1 MSIHWNQEQATVYL
15 VLVLWKVD
23 DILREDH
30 FTFISND
37 LTHYVLLIELCNAII
52 HTYYDERDINT
63 EIDIEFNDGCANAS
77 AFFYLPKKNIE
88 SY

>member
-1 MSIHWNQEQATVYL
+1 MSIHWDQEQATVYP

-23 DILREDH
+23 GILREDH

-37 LTHYVLLIELCNAII
+37 LTHYVLLVELCNAII
-52 HTYYDERDINT
+52 HTYYDERDINI
-63 EIDIEFNDGCANAS
+63 EIDIEFNDGCASAS
-77 AFFYLPKKNIE
+77 AFFYLPKENIE

>member
-1 MSIHWNQEQATVYL
+1 MVFCERIISP
-15 VLVLWKVD
+15 
-23 DILREDH
+23 
-30 FTFISND
+30 FFISND
-37 LTHYVLLIELCNAII
+37 LTHVSFVELCNSMI
-52 HTYYDERDINT
+52 HTYYDERDINI